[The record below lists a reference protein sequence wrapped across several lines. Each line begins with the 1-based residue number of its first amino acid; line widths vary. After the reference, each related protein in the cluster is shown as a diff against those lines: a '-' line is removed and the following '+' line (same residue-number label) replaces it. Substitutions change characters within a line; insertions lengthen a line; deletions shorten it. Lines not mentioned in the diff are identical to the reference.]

1 MKNAVA
7 LQVGK
12 GVTSAMV
19 TERPWNSWEPG
30 NETSPRALLGL
41 AYLSRLLKA
50 FLSPSLCLFVLF
62 VLEIFLFFI
71 FICVSHESIYTLKD
85 LVHHPWPLAKSLCKS
100 LLIIWIFETF
110 ENFNECSK
118 MNIFIH
124 LACRPWP
131 LPWYVPWHDWITTR
145 VQTGSNLLLS
155 MFCFFRGNLHQSLQI
170 YTWVKWLVLF

>member
-50 FLSPSLCLFVLF
+50 FLSRSLYLF

-71 FICVSHESIYTLKD
+71 FICVSHESIYTHKD
-85 LVHHPWPLAKSLCKS
+85 LVHLPWPLAKSLCKS
-100 LLIIWIFETF
+100 ILNYEYLKHL
-110 ENFNECSK
+110 K
-118 MNIFIH
+118 MLMNVRKWKFLYILH
-124 LACRPWP
+124 AVLGPC
-131 LPWYVPWHDWITTR
+131 LGMSLGT
-145 VQTGSNLLLS
+145 TGSRRASKLVPVFFLS
-155 MFCFFRGNLHQSLQI
+155 IMFCFFVEICTNLCKS
-170 YTWVKWLVLF
+170 TPE

>member
-1 MKNAVA
+1 MTSLTNTVKNICTITLSELRNAVA
-7 LQVGK
+7 LHVGK

-50 FLSPSLCLFVLF
+50 FLSPSPCLFVLF

-71 FICVSHESIYTLKD
+71 FICVSHESIYTHKD

-100 LLIIWIFETF
+100 ILKYEYLKHL
-110 ENFNECSK
+110 K
-118 MNIFIH
+118 MLMNV
-124 LACRPWP
+124 R
-131 LPWYVPWHDWITTR
+131 
-145 VQTGSNLLLS
+145 
-155 MFCFFRGNLHQSLQI
+155 
-170 YTWVKWLVLF
+170 K